1 METQIGKWGNS
12 LAIRIPL
19 AFAREAQIEEGT
31 TVDLR
36 VVEGQLIVTPIR
48 RTYHLEQLV
57 AGITPDNR
65 HDETDWGGPVGNEA
79 W

>member
-36 VVEGQLIVTPIR
+36 VVEGQLIAAPIR